1 MGERSESV
9 RVYWQG
15 LEDLSIDSSRNV
27 LIDISPNMDWSVEE
41 DGDEGRT
48 GSKRAG
54 EMLLDGNHEI
64 VAE

>member
-9 RVYWQG
+9 RVSWQG
-15 LEDLSIDSSRNV
+15 LEDVSIDSSRNV